1 MNIPPDLIG
10 VISHIGPYDF
20 VSPTSDKKL
29 RRIKIQNLEYVP
41 FPNLIVKINALI
53 NYFCVISAI
62 VYMQHFCRDRLK
74 MSYSGDNMENH
85 STKMQHSINQRMKL
99 IVVAIFAG
107 LTAGKFSGS
116 FFDPNKCP
124 PIQRMQNISTSLSP
138 AAITEASSSSATEIY
153 IDLDTP
159 QVREFRTR

>member
-20 VSPTSDKKL
+20 ASPTSDKKL

-62 VYMQHFCRDRLK
+62 VYMQHFCREQTQDVLLWGQYGESFNEDATLHK
-74 MSYSGDNMENH
+74 SKDG
-85 STKMQHSINQRMKL
+85 

-159 QVREFRTR
+159 QVREFHTR

>member
-20 VSPTSDKKL
+20 ASPTSDKKL

-62 VYMQHFCRDRLK
+62 VYMQHFLQGTDSR
-74 MSYSGDNMENH
+74 
-85 STKMQHSINQRMKL
+85 
-99 IVVAIFAG
+99 
-107 LTAGKFSGS
+107 
-116 FFDPNKCP
+116 CP
-124 PIQRMQNISTSLSP
+124 TLGTIWRIIQRRCN
-138 AAITEASSSSATEIY
+138 
-153 IDLDTP
+153 TP
-159 QVREFRTR
+159 

>member
-20 VSPTSDKKL
+20 A
-29 RRIKIQNLEYVP
+29 RIKIQNLEYVP

-85 STKMQHSINQRMKL
+85 STKMQHSINQRMEL
-99 IVVAIFAG
+99 
-107 LTAGKFSGS
+107 
-116 FFDPNKCP
+116 
-124 PIQRMQNISTSLSP
+124 
-138 AAITEASSSSATEIY
+138 
-153 IDLDTP
+153 
-159 QVREFRTR
+159 

>member
-10 VISHIGPYDF
+10 VISYIGPYDF

-53 NYFCVISAI
+53 IYFCVISAI
-62 VYMQHFCRDRLK
+62 VYMQHFCREQTQDVLLWGQYGESFNEDATLHK
-74 MSYSGDNMENH
+74 SKDE
-85 STKMQHSINQRMKL
+85 

-116 FFDPNKCP
+116 FFHPNKCP
-124 PIQRMQNISTSLSP
+124 LIQRMQNISTSLSP